1 MKDKAMIEEA
11 VRKSRT
17 LIEALPY
24 IKNFQD
30 KIVVIKLGGSAQ
42 EDDEVLKKIFIDID
56 FMHTVGLKPV
66 VVHGGGKSITRAM
79 AESGIEAKFVHG
91 QRVTCS
97 ETINI
102 VRKVLGDEVN
112 SHLVDLMEEVGGKAE
127 PLNGRGYVLIKA
139 LKKSLPEF
147 PDVDLGFVGNP
158 VAIDSSLVY
167 QIHERGG
174 VPFIAP
180 IAQGLGDDK
189 DTIYN
194 INGDTAS
201 ALIASELK
209 ANKLVFFMDTVGIL
223 DDKDDISTLI
233 SHADAKLIEKMT
245 AEGKIAEG
253 MIPKTQA
260 AIHALDNGVSK
271 VHIVSGSQPH
281 ALLLEM
287 FTPKGVGTE
296 IVL

>member
-1 MKDKAMIEEA
+1 MIQEA
-11 VRKSRT
+11 VKKSAT

-24 IKNFQD
+24 IKNFQNE
-30 KIVVIKLGGSAQ
+30 IIVIKLGGSAQ
-42 EDDEVLKKIFIDID
+42 EDDKILKKIFIDID
-56 FMHTVGLKPV
+56 FMHTVGIRPV

-79 AESGIEAKFVHG
+79 AKSGIEAKFVHG

-97 ETINI
+97 DTISI
-102 VRKVLGDEVN
+102 VREVLGDEVN
-112 SHLVDLMEEVGGKAE
+112 SHLISLMEEVGGKAE
-127 PLNGRGYVLIKA
+127 PLNGRDHGFLKA
-139 LKKSLPEF
+139 TKKSLVEYPE
-147 PDVDLGFVGNP
+147 VDLGFVGNP
-158 VAIDSSLVY
+158 VAIDASLVY
-167 QIHERGG
+167 QVHERGG

-180 IAQGLGDDK
+180 IAHGLGEDSG
-189 DTIYN
+189 TIYN

-201 ALIASELK
+201 ALVASELK

-223 DDKDDISTLI
+223 EDKNDVSTLI
-233 SHADAKLIEKMT
+233 SHADSERIDKMT
-245 AEGKIAEG
+245 SEGTIADG

-260 AIHALDNGVSK
+260 ALFALRGGVNK

-287 FTPKGVGTE
+287 FTTSGVGTE

>member
-1 MKDKAMIEEA
+1 MIKEA
-11 VRKSRT
+11 VKKSAT

-24 IKNFQD
+24 IKKFQNE
-30 KIVVIKLGGSAQ
+30 IVVIKLGGSAQ
-42 EDDEVLKKIFIDID
+42 EDEEILKKIFIDID
-56 FMHTVGLKPV
+56 FMHTVGIKPV

-79 AESGIEAKFVHG
+79 AESGIEARFVHG

-97 ETINI
+97 DTIKI
-102 VRKVLGDEVN
+102 VSRVLGDEVN
-112 SHLVDLMEEVGGKAE
+112 SQLIGLMEAVGGKAE
-127 PLNGRGYVLIKA
+127 PLNGRDHGFLKA
-139 LKKSLPEF
+139 LKKTLDDS
-147 PDVDLGFVGNP
+147 PDTDLGFVGNP
-158 VAIDSSLVY
+158 VAIDASLVY

-180 IAQGLGDDK
+180 IAHGLGADAE
-189 DTIYN
+189 TIYN

-209 ANKLVFFMDTVGIL
+209 ANKLVFFMDTLGIL
-223 DDKDDISTLI
+223 RDKNDPDTLI
-233 SHADAKLIEKMT
+233 SHADTELINVMT
-245 AEGKIAEG
+245 RDGIIAEG

-260 AIHALDNGVSK
+260 ALYALKGGVDK
-271 VHIVSGSQPH
+271 VHIVSGGQPH

-287 FTPKGVGTE
+287 FTTSGIGTE